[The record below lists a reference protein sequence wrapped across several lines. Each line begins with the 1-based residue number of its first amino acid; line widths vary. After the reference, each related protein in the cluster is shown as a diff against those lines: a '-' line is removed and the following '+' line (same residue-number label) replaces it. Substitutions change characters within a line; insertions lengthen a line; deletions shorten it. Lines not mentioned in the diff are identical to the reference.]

1 MTVVTVI
8 TVVTVATVVTV
19 VKVVTVVTVVTVF
32 TVAADFLKANNFAHP
47 KFLLGNFAQVKG
59 HKKP

>member
-1 MTVVTVI
+1 MSLCTI
-8 TVVTVATVVTV
+8 YY
-19 VKVVTVVTVVTVF
+19 VF
-32 TVAADFLKANNFAHP
+32 SEKMRDGRRGLVMSICTMYSDFLKANYFARP